1 VVEGSAVGF
10 CIAFKD
16 NTNCVPLVAVADKNE
31 IILTIFPGDT
41 VQTGEPITAVGDV
54 IVQGNEPLPKLYCF
68 GKYTNM
74 ISLAYKLIV
83 ILIFITY

>member
-1 VVEGSAVGF
+1 MVEGSAVGF